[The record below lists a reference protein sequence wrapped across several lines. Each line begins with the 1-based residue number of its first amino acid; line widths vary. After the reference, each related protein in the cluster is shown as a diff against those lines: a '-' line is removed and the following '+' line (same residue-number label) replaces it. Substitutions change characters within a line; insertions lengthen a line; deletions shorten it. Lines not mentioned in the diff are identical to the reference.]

1 MNTRHYYILNRDP
14 RAGEVF
20 EFIQHHKLAV
30 EVHLMRTRFLVP
42 EDAVL
47 TELVLRFHE
56 CVHLVD
62 DTVDLATG
70 RPT

>member
-1 MNTRHYYILNRDP
+1 
-14 RAGEVF
+14 
-20 EFIQHHKLAV
+20 
-30 EVHLMRTRFLVP
+30 MRTRFLVP

-70 RPT
+70 RPI